1 MLQALRNNLKGWVAI
16 VAVAIIG
23 IPVLFFGIQDYFSSR
38 VPTWVAKV
46 GEVEIQPEEF
56 RERWFEYTREM
67 RRIFGDSYDAA
78 MIETPVARRQLL
90 ERMIDEQVLFQYGTE
105 AGVSVSDALLGE
117 EIGKIAAFQNNGVFD
132 PTQYQLRLAA
142 NNLSPAAFETR
153 FRRELTSSFL
163 PRKVA
168 DSSFVSPA
176 SVDRFLALD
185 GQLRD
190 FRFVRIPQLSP
201 PTEEPEA
208 ATLETWFA
216 ANEER
221 FRSEEQVELEYFE
234 IDVARVEPAA
244 DPDEA
249 ALKARYESQKER
261 FVTAEQRLASHI
273 LVRVAPDADAEAV
286 KAAQDKAAGLTGEA
300 RGGADFAELARANSD
315 DLGSKSE
322 GGDLGWIEAGL
333 MQPGFE
339 EALFAM
345 EPGTISDPVKTDE
358 GFHVIQLREVRA
370 GSARS
375 FEEVREELLAE
386 ARAGARETAYNDVV
400 GRTVDQMLNDPSD
413 MKAAAAVGGFEIRRV
428 GPFGRLGAGGIAALP
443 DVQRFAFSEVAISV
457 RGISD
462 PIEVGPN
469 HVVFVRVVDH
479 KPSAP
484 QTLDQVRD
492 QALAGFRAEES
503 VRRSEERAKQLEGR
517 LKAGETLDV
526 LAAELGATVESS
538 TGAGRRS
545 LDVDRAILDQAF
557 LASRPTEGKSSLV
570 RADLADGSH
579 VLIEVTRVA
588 DADPAASE
596 DAARTAARQQ
606 LAAALGAEETRAF
619 VAALR
624 AATTVEIE
632 ESRLR

>member
-1 MLQALRNNLKGWVAI
+1 
-16 VAVAIIG
+16 
-23 IPVLFFGIQDYFSSR
+23 
-38 VPTWVAKV
+38 
-46 GEVEIQPEEF
+46 
-56 RERWFEYTREM
+56 
-67 RRIFGDSYDAA
+67 
-78 MIETPVARRQLL
+78 
-90 ERMIDEQVLFQYGTE
+90 
-105 AGVSVSDALLGE
+105 
-117 EIGKIAAFQNNGVFD
+117 
-132 PTQYQLRLAA
+132 
-142 NNLSPAAFETR
+142 
-153 FRRELTSSFL
+153 
-163 PRKVA
+163 
-168 DSSFVSPA
+168 
-176 SVDRFLALD
+176 VDRFLALD

-596 DAARTAARQQ
+596 EAARTAARQQ